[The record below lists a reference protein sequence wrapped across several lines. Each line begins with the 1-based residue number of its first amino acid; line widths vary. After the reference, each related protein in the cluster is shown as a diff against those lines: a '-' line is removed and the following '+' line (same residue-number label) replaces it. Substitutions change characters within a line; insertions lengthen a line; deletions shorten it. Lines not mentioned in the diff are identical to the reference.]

1 VSHRLCPICQC
12 LVETHAPG
20 NSYIKIDGVL
30 YHPACHARAAAEAA
44 SETSRI
50 LASRKRAACGEDDSQ

>member
-1 VSHRLCPICQC
+1 MPSRLCPVCEC

-20 NSYIKIDGVL
+20 KSYIKVDGAL
-30 YHPACHARAAAEAA
+30 YHPACHERAVAEAA

-50 LASRKRAACGEDDSQ
+50 LASRKEGAK